1 MLRTPGYRPAT
12 GGIGPSGS
20 RRRECGG
27 AAVVVQ
33 IAAGAGYHTAVMKW
47 NVFIGNICDG
57 CWQQLEGGFVQR
69 VVIMACK
76 INRINSIRT

>member
-1 MLRTPGYRPAT
+1 MW
-12 GGIGPSGS
+12 
-20 RRRECGG
+20 G

-57 CWQQLEGGFVQR
+57 CWQQL
-69 VVIMACK
+69 
-76 INRINSIRT
+76 